1 MNIAKQAAIN
11 AASVPA
17 RRAMW
22 VLAAAAL
29 AAPGMVSAETV
40 QDTATFDVTITLEN
54 SCELTTAPTEMAFGT
69 VGLLNTDYTATSV
82 FSVTCTDQAPYTLA
96 LDDGQNP
103 GTIRRMVFDTTNYVS
118 YDLYSDSGYNTPWG
132 DGTTF
137 GEAVTGTG
145 SGVEQEVT
153 VYGRVEAADNATTPP
168 AGSYSDTVTVE
179 VRL

>member
-22 VLAAAAL
+22 VLAAAL
-29 AAPGMVSAETV
+29 AAPGMVSAQTAQV
-40 QDTATFDVTITLEN
+40 TATFDVTITLEN

-96 LDDGQNP
+96 LDGGQNP
-103 GTIRRMVFDTTNYVS
+103 DTIRRMVFDTANYVS
-118 YDLYSDSGYNTPWG
+118 YDLYSDSGYNTLWG
-132 DGTTF
+132 DDTTF
-137 GEAVTGTG
+137 GNAVTGTG
-145 SGVEQEVT
+145 NGQKQEVT

-168 AGSYSDTVTVE
+168 AGSYSDTVTVK
-179 VRL
+179 VTF

>member
-22 VLAAAAL
+22 VLAAAL
-29 AAPGMVSAETV
+29 AAPGMVSAQTA
-40 QDTATFDVTITLEN
+40 QDTEAFDVTITLEN
-54 SCELTTAPTEMAFGT
+54 SCELTTDPTEMAFGT
-69 VGLLNTDYTATSV
+69 AGLLNKDYTVTSV
-82 FSVTCTDQAPYTLA
+82 VSVTCTSGAEYTLSLNGGGNA
-96 LDDGQNP
+96 DG
-103 GTIRRMVFDTTNYVS
+103 TSRRMGNGSEHVS
-118 YDLYSDSGYNTPWG
+118 YRLYSDSSHTTLWG

-137 GEAVTGTG
+137 GSAVGGTG
-145 SGVEQEVT
+145 NGQEQEVT
-153 VYGRVEAADNATTPP
+153 VYGRVEAADNVTTPP

>member
-29 AAPGMVSAETV
+29 AVPGMVSAQTT
-40 QDTATFDVTITLEN
+40 QDNFDVTITLDE
-54 SCELTTAPTEMAFGT
+54 SCELTTAPTDMAFGT
-69 VGLLNTDYTATSV
+69 VGLLNTNYAKTSTI
-82 FSVTCTDQAPYTLA
+82 SVTCTSGAEYTLS
-96 LDDGQNP
+96 LDDGANP
-103 GTIRRMVFDTTNYVS
+103 DTTRRMLNGATNYVS
-118 YDLYSDSGYNTPWG
+118 YRLYSDSGHTTLWG

-137 GEAVTGTG
+137 GDAVSGTG
-145 SGVEQEVT
+145 NGQEQQVT

-168 AGSYSDTVTVE
+168 AGAYSDTVTVE
-179 VRL
+179 VAL

>member
-22 VLAAAAL
+22 VLAAAL
-29 AAPGMVSAETV
+29 AAPGMVSAQT

-54 SCELTTAPTEMAFGT
+54 SCELTTDPTEMSFGT
-69 VGLLNTDYTATSV
+69 VGLLNTDYTTTSV
-82 FSVTCTDQAPYTLA
+82 VSVTCTSGAEYTLSLNGGGNA
-96 LDDGQNP
+96 DG
-103 GTIRRMVFDTTNYVS
+103 TSRRMENGGEHVS
-118 YDLYSDSGYNTPWG
+118 YRLYSDSSHTTLWG

-137 GEAVTGTG
+137 GNAVGGTG
-145 SGVEQEVT
+145 NGQEQEVT
-153 VYGRVEAADNATTPP
+153 VYGRVEADDNATTPP

>member
-22 VLAAAAL
+22 VLAAAL
-29 AAPGMVSAETV
+29 AALGMVSAQA

-54 SCELTTAPTEMAFGT
+54 SCELTTAPTDMAFGT

-82 FSVTCTDQAPYTLA
+82 VSVTCTDQAPYTLA
-96 LDDGQNP
+96 LDGGQNSD
-103 GTIRRMVFDTTNYVS
+103 TIRRMVFDTANYVS
-118 YDLYSDSGYNTPWG
+118 YDLYSDSGYNTLWG
-132 DGTTF
+132 DGTIF
-137 GEAVTGTG
+137 GNAVTGTG
-145 SGVEQEVT
+145 NGQEQKVT